1 MPTPTPTPAPY
12 VTLAFDDFESADAA
26 GGSGWLGAWQST
38 ASFATSGDMPHA
50 GNWQQDLS
58 SGVFTYR
65 AADLSGQERVHL
77 RFWSRLSRAAPS
89 HRAFVLVSRGE
100 GLGWQVVKELSDAEA
115 DGAYHLY
122 DIDLSGIEMSAGF
135 LVGFYSLLDP
145 ATDIWY
151 IDDVELVRAPP

>member
-1 MPTPTPTPAPY
+1 M
-12 VTLAFDDFESADAA
+12 VI
-26 GGSGWLGAWQST
+26 
-38 ASFATSGDMPHA
+38 
-50 GNWQQDLS
+50 N
-58 SGVFTYR
+58 
-65 AADLSGQERVHL
+65 
-77 RFWSRLSRAAPS
+77 
-89 HRAFVLVSRGE
+89 RGE
-100 GLGWQVVKELSDAEA
+100 GLDWQVIKELSDVEA